1 MKLLFVHP
9 NMPGQY
15 RNLCRVAAEDEANTV
30 VFLTKPTQVTIPG
43 VHKAEYLPQ
52 RGATA
57 MTHRYLTGLEN
68 AVLQG
73 QEVWRAC
80 RQLEREEGF
89 RPDIVIAH
97 PGWGDA
103 LFLKD
108 LWPDVPLLSFF
119 EFYYRAYGADV
130 GFDPSDLPQADDFAR
145 VRTKNAANL
154 LNLEACDWGV
164 SPTRWQKSLHPSEFQ
179 HKISL
184 LHDGIDIHTCR
195 PDASASVTLPDGKT
209 FRAGDE
215 VVTYIARNFEPYRG
229 LPTFMQAAEKLLE
242 ERPGCHII
250 AIGADGVSYGKA
262 LPKGQTYLGQWKEK
276 VRLDE
281 SRIHFIGRLPY
292 AELVKV
298 MQVSAAHIYL
308 TYPFVLS
315 WSSMEAMA
323 TGCLMVASDTA
334 PVREVIQDGK
344 NGLLVDFFAPDKLAE
359 TLSYALDNQEKLK
372 SLREAARRT
381 IVERYALD
389 KLLPLHMELIVDVA
403 RNGNGLAFETKYQT
417 QREAA

>member
-1 MKLLFVHP
+1 VKLLFIHP

-15 RNLCRVAAEDEANTV
+15 RNLCRVAAEDKGNTV
-30 VFLTKPTQVTIPG
+30 VFLTKPTKVTMPH
-43 VHKAEYLPQ
+43 VHKVEYVPQ

-57 MTHRYLTGLEN
+57 MMHRYLAGSEN

-80 RQLEREEGF
+80 RQLEQAEGF
-89 RPDIVIAH
+89 KPDIIIGH
-97 PGWGDA
+97 PGWGDC

-108 LWPDVPLLSFF
+108 LWPDVPILGFF
-119 EFYYRAYGADV
+119 EFYYRAQGADV
-130 GFDPSDLPQADDFAR
+130 GFDPQDQPTADDLAR
-145 VRTKNAANL
+145 VRVKNITNL

-164 SPTRWQKSLHPSEFQ
+164 SPTEWQRSVHPAEFH

-184 LHDGIDIHTCR
+184 LHDGIDTQTCR
-195 PDASASVTLPDGKT
+195 PDAKASVTLPNGMT
-209 FRAGDE
+209 FKAGDE

-229 LPTFMQAAEKLLE
+229 LPTFMQAAERLLK
-242 ERPGCHII
+242 ERPNCHII
-250 AIGADGVSYGKA
+250 AIGEDGVSYGKA
-262 LPKGQTYLGQWKEK
+262 LPKGQTYLGQWKKK
-276 VRLDE
+276 VQLDE
-281 SRIHFIGRLPY
+281 SRIHFLGRLPY
-292 AELVKV
+292 ADLVRV

-344 NGLLVDFFAPDKLAE
+344 NGLLVDFFSPEQLAE
-359 TLSYALDNQEKLK
+359 RISYALDNQEKLK
-372 SLREAARRT
+372 PLREAARKSM
-381 IVERYALD
+381 VEHYALD
-389 KLLPLHMELIVDVA
+389 KLMPMHMELIADVA
-403 RNGNGLAFETKYQT
+403 KNGNGQAFEAKRRKQ
-417 QREAA
+417 EAA